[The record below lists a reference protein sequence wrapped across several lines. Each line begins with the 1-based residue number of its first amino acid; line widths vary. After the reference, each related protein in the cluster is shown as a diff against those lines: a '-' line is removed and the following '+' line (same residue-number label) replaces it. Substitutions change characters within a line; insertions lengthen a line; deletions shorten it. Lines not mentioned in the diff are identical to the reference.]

1 MYPLYGCPSRCG
13 SGRREDA
20 ECGWQMGEGE
30 QEGIAYTDGFL
41 LQDAG
46 ILQPMAQ
53 ASTVRTLLYG
63 IPAMGSAE
71 PDRGGEWRFLHV
83 AP

>member
-1 MYPLYGCPSRCG
+1 
-13 SGRREDA
+13 
-20 ECGWQMGEGE
+20 MGEGE
-30 QEGIAYTDGFL
+30 QERIAYTDGFL